1 MQVAYVTPYYN
12 GACDGRY
19 GRFHDWVHAV
29 RDAND
34 PPFDA
39 DVYVNL
45 YDRELVVEVAMGDNP
60 REIEHIEKHLD
71 KDFIIYVAARN
82 QEILEGLTQRMQEKG
97 LETDRVDFRTVREF
111 NDLEELPE

>member
-1 MQVAYVTPYYN
+1 
-12 GACDGRY
+12 
-19 GRFHDWVHAV
+19 
-29 RDAND
+29 
-34 PPFDA
+34 
-39 DVYVNL
+39 
-45 YDRELVVEVAMGDNP
+45 MGDNP

-82 QEILEGLTQRMQEKG
+82 QEILEGLNQRMQEKG